1 MTGFID
7 NALAARVAYLLVTD
21 YKNWPAFKDGVIDE
35 KGNLVREPKTEKER
49 DDWTALH
56 RMVWR
61 LRQLLAKMPGGDSK
75 LAQLGTTYFLM
86 RESNYE
92 PILNDLEEQLLDII
106 EETGIGAVAGANVGP
121 DEGLGTTNKG
131 KITRRKSY
139 REYVAKLKDD
149 VNG

>member
-7 NALAARVAYLLVTD
+7 NAIAIRVAALLVSD
-21 YKNWPAFKDGVIDE
+21 YKTWDACKSGIISE
-35 KGNLVREPKTEKER
+35 KGEFLREPKTEAER
-49 DDWTALH
+49 DSWTALH

-61 LRQLLAKMPGGDSK
+61 LRQLLAKLPGGDSK

-92 PILNDLEEQLLDII
+92 PMLDELEQQILDII

-131 KITRRKSY
+131 KIIRRKTY
-139 REYVAKLKDD
+139 KEYTAKLDD
-149 VNG
+149 GVNE